1 MEQRT
6 DLEYLTTP
14 KQGVKIV
21 KNKLYLYINSTRGIY
36 AENGLTSEDAI
47 NLARQL
53 LNGANQLN

>member
-6 DLEYLTTP
+6 DLEYLPTP
-14 KQGVKIV
+14 KKGVKII
-21 KNKLYLYINSTRGIY
+21 KKKRYLYINSTRGIY
-36 AENGLTSEDAI
+36 ADNRHTREDAI

>member
-21 KNKLYLYINSTRGIY
+21 KKKLYLYINSTRGIY
-36 AENGLTSEDAI
+36 AENRLTNEDAI

>member
-21 KNKLYLYINSTRGIY
+21 KNKLYLYIISTRGIY
-36 AENGLTSEDAI
+36 AENRLTSEDAI

>member
-14 KQGVKIV
+14 KQGIKIV
-21 KNKLYLYINSTRGIY
+21 KKKLYLYMNSTRGIY
-36 AENGLTSEDAI
+36 AENRLTNEDAI

-53 LNGANQLN
+53 LIGANQSD

>member
-1 MEQRT
+1 MEPT
-6 DLEYLTTP
+6 DNLEYLTEA
-14 KQGVKIV
+14 KHGLKSS

-36 AENGLTSEDAI
+36 AENRLTSEDAI